1 MFTSFLTPT
10 NFLYGCLSTES
21 GICNITRLVLYQSC
35 CQGAQSELVCC
46 LTSCHHGRFRFKDGE
61 VSAPDRA
68 LACKDRKHFLFIPE
82 ASDSDGVLRGEQ
94 GVPQAAGNSCSSSD
108 KWLLAEVF
116 DIISADWQTWFGT
129 LCVLLWLLY
138 LIVL

>member
-1 MFTSFLTPT
+1 MSEL
-10 NFLYGCLSTES
+10 LSGGIKCS
-21 GICNITRLVLYQSC
+21 G
-35 CQGAQSELVCC
+35 QSEAVCC

-61 VSAPDRA
+61 LSATGPGRE
-68 LACKDRKHFLFIPE
+68 LACEDGKHFLFIPE
-82 ASDSDGVLRGEQ
+82 ASDSDGGLYEDRAADHHDL
-94 GVPQAAGNSCSSSD
+94 PQAADNSCSSTGGD
-108 KWLLAEVF
+108 KWLVAEVF